1 MASRPASAPALRG
14 PASRGLRLGG
24 ARAGTAAAQIYADL
38 RLELASLKRL
48 PGEPLSE
55 SEIGI
60 AYGVS
65 RTPVREAILKLASE
79 GLLEVFPQSGTF
91 VARIPLAALPE

>member
-48 PGEPLSE
+48 PCW
-55 SEIGI
+55 
-60 AYGVS
+60 
-65 RTPVREAILKLASE
+65 
-79 GLLEVFPQSGTF
+79 
-91 VARIPLAALPE
+91 AA